1 MKKRSKRFL
10 AAAVAAMMVVGSALP
25 VLATEDP
32 GVEASK
38 ATKVQITKTLK
49 IGQGIAVPSETFR
62 FQFNEVTEQ
71 DAEEL
76 GEEGTYIVPG
86 ASQAGGGEYPDLNSL
101 AAKVAYTAATRTADG
116 TDEELTLMSQVLDM
130 ADSRL
135 TWDVP
140 GMYIYSVNEIPGNTA
155 GMIYDEDAK
164 YYLKVFVKNVNGE
177 AVVDSVAVF
186 GQDENGDWVKVDG
199 APTDVKEPGT
209 SGADDGCDDFA
220 GNDFLFVN
228 TYKKLVDKHPTN
240 PNPASKDDPDEE
252 TNPGAFKLTKD
263 VVGDYANQAYGFDF
277 KVSIQLPETFSDY
290 GEISATVNGY
300 TANIIEN
307 VDTHDESA
315 PAEVLLDADTE
326 YDIYL
331 RHGDSFVIAELPA
344 GTIVNVEEQASNM
357 KYVPTYTGKWGGD
370 LTVARTGNGEKGG
383 SLKSDSVVIGENGGF
398 VQFTNTLNDSDV
410 TATGI
415 FINNLPYI
423 LMVGI
428 ALAGICLFTVSKRRR
443 SA

>member
-1 MKKRSKRFL
+1 MKKRSKKLL
-10 AAAVAAMMVVGSALP
+10 AATVAAIMVVGSALP
-25 VLATEDP
+25 VLATEDT
-32 GVEASK
+32 GTVTG
-38 ATKVQITKTLK
+38 TKVQITKTLN
-49 IGQGIAVPSETFR
+49 IGQGITVPSETFG
-62 FQFNEVTEQ
+62 FQFNAVTEA
-71 DAEEL
+71 DAEAL
-76 GEEGTYIVPG
+76 GEDGTYIVPG
-86 ASQAGGGEYPDLNSL
+86 AAQAGGGTYPNLNNL
-101 AAKVAYTAATRTADG
+101 ETKVVYSADVRTADG
-116 TDEELTLMSQVLDM
+116 TDEELTFMSQELDM
-130 ADSRL
+130 ADSSL
-135 TWDVP
+135 IWDVP

-155 GMIYDEDAK
+155 GMIYDKDTK
-164 YYLKVFVKNVNGE
+164 YFLKVFVKNVNGTPT
-177 AVVDSVAVF
+177 ADSVAVF
-186 GQDENGDWVKVDG
+186 GQDSNGDWVKIDG
-199 APTDVKEPGT
+199 APTDLKEPGT
-209 SGADDGCDDFA
+209 SGTDDGCDDFA

-228 TYKKLVDKHPTN
+228 TYKKLVDEHPTN
-240 PNPASKDDPDEE
+240 PNPASEDDPDEE

-263 VVGDYANQAYGFDF
+263 VVGDYANPDYGFDF

-315 PAEVLLDADTE
+315 PAEVRLDADTE

-370 LTVARTGNGEKGG
+370 LTVDRTGNANKGLG
-383 SLKSDSVVIGENGGF
+383 LTSDPVVVGENGGF

-428 ALAGICLFTVSKRRR
+428 GLAGICLFLVSKRRR
-443 SA
+443 NA